1 MEARDSNDASDLS
14 EPQKRMKKL
23 AEGIDKATVDSLLQ
37 YLEAFEEEIQLL
49 EGQDYPTL
57 PFVLLSYNR
66 LMDDSDLK
74 ATDSLMMQRVKDRA
88 KEELQKRVHLDDM
101 HKLATFLCPQFRKL
115 SILDEEERT
124 RVSSK

>member
-74 ATDSLMMQRVKDRA
+74 ATDSLMIQRVKDRA
-88 KEELQKRVHLDDM
+88 KEELQKRVRIWMICISWL
-101 HKLATFLCPQFRKL
+101 L
-115 SILDEEERT
+115 SYAP
-124 RVSSK
+124 SSVN